1 MMGLVLARNPVHPD
15 ELVEG
20 SESDGF
26 FLSRDYVE
34 TWKNV
39 GLTNHWFSN
48 VRYDATVSS
57 RWRSTL

>member
-15 ELVEG
+15 ELGAG
-20 SESDGF
+20 SESDGL
-26 FLSRDYVE
+26 FLSRDNGE

-39 GLTNHWFSN
+39 GLTNHWLSD

>member
-15 ELVEG
+15 ELMEG

-26 FLSRDYVE
+26 FLSRDNVE

-39 GLTNHWFSN
+39 GLTNHWFSD

-57 RWRSTL
+57 RWRSPL